1 MYKTLPSQ
9 EHRAQGCILSI
20 NGFFLNIVLNTFLG
34 SDQLNSYKGLLP
46 LLLESLRARDLQTE
60 SFQSWRDPFNCLF
73 E

>member
-9 EHRAQGCILSI
+9 EHGVQGRILSI

-34 SDQLNSYKGLLP
+34 SDHLNSYKGLLH
-46 LLLESLRARDLQTE
+46 LLLARDLQTE
-60 SFQSWRDPFNCLF
+60 SFQSQRDPFNCLF